1 MLARQFSIGGQAPG
15 GKRGGCW
22 HVPSE
27 APLNE
32 TIEKN
37 FPHGIMPYKVEN
49 AVVAFG
55 VSALTVTPPQCPINP
70 GGMAEG

>member
-1 MLARQFSIGGQAPG
+1 M
-15 GKRGGCW
+15 
-22 HVPSE
+22 PSE
-27 APLNE
+27 APLYE

-37 FPHGIMPYKVEN
+37 FPHGIMPYKVEH

-55 VSALTVTPPQCPINP
+55 VSDLIVTPPQCPINP